1 MTETAKTKKTT
12 VGVIGAGGR
21 MGRAV
26 CAAVRESDGLE
37 LAATVGRGDSLDRLA
52 GVDVAVDFSLP
63 EVVLEHVK
71 WTVAHGIHTIVGTSG
86 VGADQQERIARWCEA
101 APDVGVNV
109 VPNFSIAA
117 VLAMKLATNA
127 VRFFQDVEIVEYA
140 GRHKADAPAGTAQQL
155 ARSLQEARNAASF
168 SPDTPSFPQD
178 TETTRGHLVNGIPV
192 HSLRMAGI
200 LSRQDVLLTR
210 DHELLTI
217 HFESLDRAAFMP
229 GVLLAVREVASC
241 PGLTVGL
248 DRLLDT
254 MTSSLPLSG
263 RWSQ

>member
-1 MTETAKTKKTT
+1 M
-12 VGVIGAGGR
+12 GVIGAGGR

-26 CAAVRESDGLE
+26 CAAVRDSHDLE
-37 LAATVGRGDSLDRLA
+37 LAATVGRGDSLDRLE

-63 EVVLEHVK
+63 DVVLDHVE
-71 WTVAHGIHTIVGTSG
+71 WTLAHGIHTIVGTSG
-86 VGADQQERIARWCEA
+86 VGSGEHERIARWCEA
-101 APDVGVNV
+101 APGVGAHV

-117 VLAMKLATNA
+117 VMAMKLATDA
-127 VRFFQDVEIVEYA
+127 VCFFQDVEIVEYA
-140 GRHKADAPAGTAQQL
+140 GRHKADAPAGTAAQL
-155 ARSLQEARNAASF
+155 AGSLRAARDAASL
-168 SPDTPSFPQD
+168 PTDTPSFPQD
-178 TETTRGHLVNGIPV
+178 TATTRGRLVDGIPV

-229 GVLLAVREVASC
+229 GVLLAIREIASR

-248 DRLLDT
+248 ERLLDAVVP
-254 MTSSLPLSG
+254 SRPDGG
-263 RWSQ
+263 RRLR